1 MAELADAP
9 DLGSGAARRGGS
21 SPPFRTNIPLL
32 QIDLGGG
39 IYKQIVY
46 GPDGGKLA
54 VLQNATT
61 LLKAMLPLPGGAT
74 AVYDSTGF
82 AYFRHPDWLGS
93 SRLATHWDHTIYSKE
108 A

>member
-1 MAELADAP
+1 M
-9 DLGSGAARRGGS
+9 GVRV
-21 SPPFRTNIPLL
+21 PPFAPTFLCFRSTS
-32 QIDLGGG
+32 GGG